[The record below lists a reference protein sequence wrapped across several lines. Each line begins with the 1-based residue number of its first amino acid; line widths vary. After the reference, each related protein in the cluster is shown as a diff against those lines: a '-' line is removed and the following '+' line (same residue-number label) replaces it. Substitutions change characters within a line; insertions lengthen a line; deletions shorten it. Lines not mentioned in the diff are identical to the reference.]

1 MWAFIASQLKDNK
14 GMENIFDRYKHLLS
28 APVRVPK
35 YYILRSKLKKLEK
48 HAELVKVTQQLLQT
62 TNDVDYKFENL
73 DAISNEDLKILISRL
88 TNIALVLPR
97 EFKG

>member
-1 MWAFIASQLKDNK
+1 
-14 GMENIFDRYKHLLS
+14 MENIFDRYKHLLS
-28 APVRVPK
+28 VPVRVPK

-48 HAELVKVTQQLLQT
+48 HAELVKATQQLLQT